1 MSAEQTLFEEEQK
14 FRRNGLWFTIWGLFL
29 VVMYAFFQMTLM
41 GVNTFILL
49 ALIPSVALFF
59 FLLLFFNRMRLH
71 VRLTPEA
78 LEFQY
83 KPVQQ
88 HIQMVPWSEVKAA
101 EIVEASPVRR
111 LIGWGLQF
119 GQTRAFSVG
128 GREGVELSFANGRK
142 LFLGSERARELHRI
156 INKHR
161 KKGGVN

>member
-1 MSAEQTLFEEEQK
+1 MADTAQTLFEEEQK
-14 FRRNGLWFTIWGLFL
+14 LRRNGLWFTIWGLFL
-29 VVMYAFFQMTLM
+29 VVLYAFFQMTLM
-41 GVNTFILL
+41 GVSTFILL

-59 FLLLFFNRMRLH
+59 FLLLFLNRMHLH

-88 HIQMVPWSEVKAA
+88 HIQMIPWEEVKHA

-128 GREGVELSFANGRK
+128 GTEGVELSFANGRK
-142 LFLGSERARELHRI
+142 LFLGSERARELHRLV
-156 INKHR
+156 NKYRR
-161 KKGGVN
+161 KNS